1 MRNFSETGE
10 RVTDTKK
17 NSPLRRGGSRV
28 QRTIFGIG
36 HEFTITCLRE
46 ISVKYSDQTGHWSIS
61 VPTGSFERIIYTW
74 EEYILSWGS
83 NIVKGQSNLE

>member
-10 RVTDTKK
+10 RVTNTKK

-36 HEFTITCLRE
+36 HEFTCLRE
-46 ISVKYSDQTGHWSIS
+46 ISVKVVTGQYQFQQDHLRGLFIR
-61 VPTGSFERIIYTW
+61 GRNIFCLGGQILLRANQII
-74 EEYILSWGS
+74 IGGP
-83 NIVKGQSNLE
+83 I